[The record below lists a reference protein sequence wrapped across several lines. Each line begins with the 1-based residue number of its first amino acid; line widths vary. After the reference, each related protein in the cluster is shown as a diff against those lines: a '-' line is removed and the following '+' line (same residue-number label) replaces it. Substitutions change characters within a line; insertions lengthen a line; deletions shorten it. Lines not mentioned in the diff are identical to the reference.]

1 MTVFSGFE
9 EKTVPT
15 QGLSA
20 DSSAQMCVIWP
31 ISR

>member
-1 MTVFSGFE
+1 MTGFSGFE

-20 DSSAQMCVIWP
+20 DSSAQMCHLAN
-31 ISR
+31 